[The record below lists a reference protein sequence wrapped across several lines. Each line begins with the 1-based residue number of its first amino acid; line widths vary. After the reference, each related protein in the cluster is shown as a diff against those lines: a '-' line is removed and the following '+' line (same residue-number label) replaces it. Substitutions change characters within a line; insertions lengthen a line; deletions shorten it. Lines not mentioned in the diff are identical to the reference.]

1 MDLTLPTLAA
11 LVRETLRDPRGTAR
25 RLMALDLPPQAS
37 WLGAAVIAALSAI
50 LAHLTFGV
58 MAARQG
64 GPANLPAPVM
74 TAAFQYAVMVMTVLG
89 VYHIGRRFGGRGGF
103 ADALL
108 LVVWLQ
114 FILVCVQGAQL
125 VALLVLPPVAD
136 ILSVAGLV
144 LFLWLLTAF
153 VAELHGFS
161 SMGRVLGGVIA
172 SLFGLALVMAI
183 FLSVILGGPPGGR

>member
-89 VYHIGRRFGGRGGF
+89 VHHIGRRFGGRGGF

-153 VAELHGFS
+153 VAELHGFA